1 MVWPGVQVRIEK
13 RKSMS
18 DTLANTMNT
27 GLARPEDTSAALA
40 AQVKATVEA
49 RFIMALNRPRDMS
62 MARDR
67 ILSECKRPKFAESAR
82 YRRPV
87 GKKNGVEQ
95 FIEGPSIRFAEAA
108 IRAMGNVDVQTM
120 TTFDSTEKRMVQVT
134 VTDLESNTTF
144 SRDIALLKQVER
156 RFRKEGQHVFSTRLN
171 SYGDTLYTVQATES
185 EVLLKEAAEVS
196 KAIRTLGLR
205 LLPGDILDEAMDL
218 CVATAA
224 NNDAKDPDAARK
236 AIADGFSA
244 LGVKP
249 SDLKAYLGGQD
260 VGSCSPVQIGELRA
274 LYSALKA
281 GEFSWVEAV
290 APEPKPDG
298 EGSAHGVTSIKARM
312 KERSAAKAAAA
323 AAPAVIDAEGESVPP
338 ADGAEPASGQSAQ
351 AGNGELTPAQEQE
364 MIAAEAAAN
373 AERGNR

>member
-1 MVWPGVQVRIEK
+1 MN
-13 RKSMS
+13 
-18 DTLANTMNT
+18 DTLATTVKT
-27 GLARPEDTSAALA
+27 GLARQDDTTAALA
-40 AQVKATVEA
+40 AQVKAVVEA
-49 RFIMALNRPRDMS
+49 RFIMALQRPRDMS

-108 IRAMGNVDVQTM
+108 IRAMGNIDVQTM
-120 TTFDSTEKRMVQVT
+120 TTFDSEEKRMVQVT

-205 LLPGDILDEAMDL
+205 LLPGDVLDEAMDL

-244 LGVKP
+244 IGVKP
-249 SDLKAYLGGQD
+249 ADLKKYLGGQD
-260 VGSCSPVQIGELRA
+260 VGTCSPVQIGELRA

-281 GEFSWVEAV
+281 GEFDWSAV
-290 APEPKPDG
+290 IAPEPKEGDA
-298 EGSAHGVTSIKARM
+298 EGSGHGVVSIKDRM
-312 KERSAAKAAAA
+312 KKRAADKAAAA
-323 AAPAVIDAEGESVPP
+323 KAPAVIDVEGESVPGDV
-338 ADGAEPASGQSAQ
+338 DGETGEVSSPASGQD
-351 AGNGELTPAQEQE
+351 NGEMSAAEEQA
-364 MIAAEAAAN
+364 MTDAEAASRG
-373 AERGNR
+373 ERQ